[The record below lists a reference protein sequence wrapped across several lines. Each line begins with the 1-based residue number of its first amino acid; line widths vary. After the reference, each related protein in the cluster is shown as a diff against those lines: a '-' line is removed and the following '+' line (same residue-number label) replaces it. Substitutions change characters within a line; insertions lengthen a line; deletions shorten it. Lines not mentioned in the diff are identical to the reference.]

1 MDYFEESFEKV
12 RDRLLNGEH
21 CLTKDD
27 IDSLNRMLVIYTP
40 IQLLSVARLCEPMLA
55 IPYYKEEVANI
66 IKKLLVHSDSM
77 VRYSALETISWGL
90 GDCPIADTLLEEA
103 KVLLADESVQYV
115 KDYLD
120 NL

>member
-1 MDYFEESFEKV
+1 MEYFEESFEKV
-12 RDRLLNGEH
+12 RYRLLNGEH

-27 IDSLNRMLVIYTP
+27 IDSLNRMLVFYTP

-55 IPYYKEEVANI
+55 NPYYKEEAANLI
-66 IKKLLVHSDSM
+66 RKLLIHSDYT
-77 VRYSALETISWGL
+77 VRHSALETISWGL
-90 GDCPIADTLLEEA
+90 GDCPIADTLLAEA
-103 KVLLADESVQYV
+103 KVLLANESVQYV